1 MRVSYHPDFP
11 REIKRFQAQY
21 KEISERL
28 AQRFRVEVENA
39 IERIKASP
47 SSAGH
52 FLNTGSKIVKEV
64 RRCNLHSFPFF
75 ILYGVSHDL
84 LVFRSVIPSGSDP
97 LTWLKRL
104 PVSGGVEPPNGAAE

>member
-11 REIKRFQAQY
+11 KEIKRFQAQY
-21 KEISERL
+21 SEISERL
-28 AQRFRVEVENA
+28 AIRFRLEVENA

-47 SSAGH
+47 NSAGH

-64 RRCNLHSFPFF
+64 RRCNLHFRFSF
-75 ILYGVSHDL
+75 YMVSQTICSYFDQSFQATL
-84 LVFRSVIPSGSDP
+84 TP

-104 PVSGGVEPPNGAAE
+104 PVASGGEPPNDAAE